1 MPDEKKGITVKVD
14 AALHAEVRNY
24 LDSHGITMAEFVSRA
39 LDDELHPKQKQ
50 EVGFMGEMRTLA
62 FQVPEEMFQRIKA
75 YLDRHHMTQKAF
87 MLGLIEAEL
96 EQDEAM
102 AHAED
107 EPAEEEDESEDY
119 EEDEDYAEES
129 DEEESE
135 DQESGM
141 AMGM

>member
-1 MPDEKKGITVKVD
+1 
-14 AALHAEVRNY
+14 
-24 LDSHGITMAEFVSRA
+24 
-39 LDDELHPKQKQ
+39 
-50 EVGFMGEMRTLA
+50 MGEMRTLA
-62 FQVPEEMFQRIKA
+62 FQVPEELFQRIKA

-102 AHAED
+102 TQAEDDSAED
-107 EPAEEEDESEDY
+107 EEDEIFEEEP
-119 EEDEDYAEES
+119 

-135 DQESGM
+135 EQESGM